1 MYIIILVMC
10 MNLLNI
16 KLEIKLNKY
25 LYESGVIS
33 KTEFEAARSSLIN
46 RLTHADEN
54 DKINTNSNR
63 EMINNEVT

>member
-1 MYIIILVMC
+1 MC

-16 KLEIKLNKY
+16 KLEIKLNEY
-25 LYESGVIS
+25 LYESGLIS
-33 KTEFEAARSSLIN
+33 KPEFDHARASLIN

-63 EMINNEVT
+63 EMRNNEVT